1 MRRTRGRNSK
11 VERQLGQL
19 TELVREMQLEN
30 RQGHARVRKEVLKEV
45 RDLKA
50 HGVQVAN
57 QLGDLQLAVTQ
68 LRADGLLV
76 ANHILNLGNQEL
88 SEVKGNLYDMNQT
101 LAGFKTQLETLNA
114 KTNRVLEQTSKV
126 QVEEDEIQMR
136 LAKLET
142 KERLNTKRLQDVL
155 PFSGIERG
163 LQNVAPGMPGSAS
176 SDPVKKEEARKSWEQ
191 FNQPP
196 SPPLVENAG
205 ARRVFRQASYA
216 ARMRN

>member
-1 MRRTRGRNSK
+1 MPRIRGGNSK

-19 TELVREMQLEN
+19 TDLVREMQLEN

-50 HGVQVAN
+50 HGVQLAN
-57 QLGDLQLAVTQ
+57 QLEQ

-76 ANHILNLGNQEL
+76 ANHILKLGNQEL

-142 KERLNTKRLQDVL
+142 KERLNKKRLQDVL

>member
-1 MRRTRGRNSK
+1 MRRTPGRNSK

-101 LAGFKTQLETLNA
+101 LAGFKTQLETLNS
-114 KTNRVLEQTSKV
+114 KINRVLE
-126 QVEEDEIQMR
+126 
-136 LAKLET
+136 
-142 KERLNTKRLQDVL
+142 
-155 PFSGIERG
+155 
-163 LQNVAPGMPGSAS
+163 
-176 SDPVKKEEARKSWEQ
+176 
-191 FNQPP
+191 
-196 SPPLVENAG
+196 
-205 ARRVFRQASYA
+205 
-216 ARMRN
+216 